1 MVGNIDSN
9 GINYKIMKKKDS
21 TDNPLTNNMGWVCP
35 TCGSVY
41 SPYVLKCGTCPIAVS
56 TAGVTTEEIPSVTT
70 EDITAELFEMN
81 KDYPNTKC
89 TEYSW
94 PSLSTRGPRKP
105 DNI

>member
-1 MVGNIDSN
+1 
-9 GINYKIMKKKDS
+9 MKKKNS
-21 TDNPLTNNMGWVCP
+21 TQNNDFLHSIFKSTHKESYSMGLVCP

-41 SPYVLKCGTCPIAVS
+41 SPYVLKCGTCPISVS
-56 TAGVTTEEIPSVTT
+56 TSGVTT
-70 EDITAELFEMN
+70 DNITAELFEMN
-81 KDYPNTKC
+81 KDYPNPKC